1 MAKLVLLEHV
11 LYDQEAIL
19 LVDRVLVGIIVQA
32 SLHYLETAVY
42 RDGSLDRVRALLA
55 NLYDFK
61 HQELN
66 PSKVE
71 MVGHN
76 SFEMSNCLLSA
87 EALQGLKAL
96 LIEKVDKIAEQLVAL
111 LKVREIFRKVLEV

>member
-1 MAKLVLLEHV
+1 MLVLLEHA

-19 LVDRVLVGIIVQA
+19 LVDRVLIGIIVEA
-32 SLHYLETAVY
+32 FLHNLETAFY
-42 RDGSLDRVRALLA
+42 RDRCLDRVRALLA
-55 NLYDFK
+55 NLYDVK

-66 PSKVE
+66 PSKIR

-76 SFEMSNCLLSA
+76 SFELSYCLLCA

-96 LIEKVDKIAEQLVAL
+96 LIKKVYKFAE
-111 LKVREIFRKVLEV
+111 